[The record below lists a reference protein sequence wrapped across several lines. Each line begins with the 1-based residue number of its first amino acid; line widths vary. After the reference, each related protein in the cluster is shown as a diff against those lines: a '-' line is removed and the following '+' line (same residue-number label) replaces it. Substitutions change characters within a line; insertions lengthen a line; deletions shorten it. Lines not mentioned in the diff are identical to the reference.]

1 MKEIGYFVEMNRKTA
16 RALNK
21 LRQSYDIK
29 NMTIKYMG
37 DKFYNLEMTVREQD
51 IAGIEKIIEKI
62 I

>member
-1 MKEIGYFVEMNRKTA
+1 MKEIGYFVEMNRKTV

-21 LRQSYDIK
+21 LRQNFDIK
-29 NMTIKYMG
+29 NMTIRHMG
-37 DKFYNLEMTVREQD
+37 DKFYNLEMIVKEQD